1 MRRILLINPNSSAAT
16 TAMMVGI
23 AQAAAAEACEIAGA
37 TAQRAPPMIVDPDA
51 LAAAADEVVEILVS
65 NDGKYDGFIVAAF
78 GDPGLAEVR
87 KGCRTPAVG
96 IANRPFAEHQPA
108 GGGFGIATTTPALK
122 AAIDQRVAS
131 LGLSA
136 QYTGLRITSEDPT
149 ELVKDKDR
157 LRDALADVVRHCIND
172 DGAEAVIIGGG
183 PLGEA
188 ARELEPM
195 FPIPII
201 APISAAL
208 RSILGHSG
216 AEVMAA
222 QCAKSAGA

>member
-23 AQAAAAEACEIAGA
+23 AQAAAAGACEIAGA
-37 TAQRAPPMIVDPDA
+37 TARRAPPMIVEPDA
-51 LAAAADEVVEILVS
+51 LAAAADEVVEIAVS

-87 KGCRTPAVG
+87 ERCRTPAVG
-96 IANRPFAEHQPA
+96 IAESAFREASA
-108 GGGFGIATTTPALK
+108 GGRFGIATTTPALK
-122 AAIDQRVAS
+122 AAIDQRVAL

-136 QYTGLRITSEDPT
+136 QYTGLRLTSVDPS

-188 ARELEPM
+188 ARELKSM
-195 FPIPII
+195 FSVPII
-201 APISAAL
+201 APISAAI
-208 RSILGHSG
+208 RSIL
-216 AEVMAA
+216 AILAP
-222 QCAKSAGA
+222 K

>member
-23 AQAAAAEACEIAGA
+23 AQAAAAGACEIAGA
-37 TAQRAPPMIVDPDA
+37 TARRAPPMIVEPDA
-51 LAAAADEVVEILVS
+51 LAAATDEVVELAVS

-87 KGCRTPAVG
+87 ERCRTPAVG
-96 IANRPFAEHQPA
+96 IAESAFREASA
-108 GGGFGIATTTPALK
+108 GGRRFGIATTTPALK
-122 AAIDQRVAS
+122 AVIDRRVAL

-136 QYTGLRITSEDPT
+136 QYTGLRITSADPT
-149 ELVKDKDR
+149 ELVKDKAR

-188 ARELEPM
+188 ARELKSM
-195 FPIPII
+195 FSVPII
-201 APISAAL
+201 APISAAI
-208 RSILGHSG
+208 RSIL
-216 AEVMAA
+216 AILAP
-222 QCAKSAGA
+222 K

>member
-1 MRRILLINPNSSAAT
+1 MPSRILLINPNSSAAT

-23 AQAAAAEACEIAGA
+23 AQVAAAGACEIAGA
-37 TAQRAPPMIVDPDA
+37 TARRAPPMIVEPDA
-51 LAAAADEVVEILVS
+51 LAAAADEVVEIAVS

-87 KGCRTPAVG
+87 ERCRTPAVG
-96 IANRPFAEHQPA
+96 IAESALREASA
-108 GGGFGIATTTPALK
+108 GGRRFGIATTTPALK
-122 AAIDQRVAS
+122 AAIDQRVAL

-136 QYTGLRITSEDPT
+136 QYTGPRTTSADPT

-172 DGAEAVIIGGG
+172 DGAETVIIGGG

-188 ARELEPM
+188 ARALEPM
-195 FPIPII
+195 FAIPIVAPIP
-201 APISAAL
+201 AAIRL
-208 RSILGHSG
+208 IL
-216 AEVMAA
+216 AILAR
-222 QCAKSAGA
+222 K

>member
-37 TAQRAPPMIVDPDA
+37 TARRAPPMIVEPDA
-51 LAAAADEVVEILVS
+51 LAAAAGEVAEIAIS
-65 NDGKYDGFIVAAF
+65 NDGQYDGFIVAAF
-78 GDPGLAEVR
+78 GDPGLAEIR
-87 KGCRTPAVG
+87 ERCRTPAVG
-96 IANRPFAEHQPA
+96 IAESAFCEASA
-108 GGGFGIATTTPALK
+108 GGRRFGIATTTPALK
-122 AAIDQRVAS
+122 AVIDQRVAL

-136 QYTGLRITSEDPT
+136 QYTGLRITSEDPA

-157 LRDALADVVRHCIND
+157 LGGALAEAVRHCIGD

-195 FPIPII
+195 FSIPIVPPIP
-201 APISAAL
+201 AAI
-208 RSILGHSG
+208 RAIL
-216 AEVMAA
+216 AILAR
-222 QCAKSAGA
+222 K